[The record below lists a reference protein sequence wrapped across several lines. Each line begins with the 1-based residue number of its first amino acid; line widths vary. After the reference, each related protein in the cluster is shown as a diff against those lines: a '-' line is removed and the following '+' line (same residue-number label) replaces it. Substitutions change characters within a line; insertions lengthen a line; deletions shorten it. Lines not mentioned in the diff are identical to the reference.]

1 MPQLGKYIVLVTAL
15 PRRWTFAL
23 APLHWTWVYNCKGAP
38 ALLNNFS
45 VCQSCETTEFKPH
58 WLSSQV
64 IQGPIPW
71 AAAEK
76 LRCQACV
83 QALSREI
90 LAAGSGKNME
100 VVSAGSLCLWEG
112 LWSAPG
118 HLLNQRP
125 DPQAVTF
132 KVCKQASFRKRLQ
145 DMHFC
150 PVFSELGIWGA
161 HPSDGGLKIRD
172 AGSGVHTLHFSERSL
187 EFRVPSCLY
196 GTVSRVGFM
205 ERM

>member
-150 PVFSELGIWGA
+150 PVLFQSQVFGEPIPQTGVLKLGMLDLVSIPFISQRGA
-161 HPSDGGLKIRD
+161 QNS
-172 AGSGVHTLHFSERSL
+172 
-187 EFRVPSCLY
+187 VPSCLY